1 MKYVRF
7 FYQGREACGLLE
19 RNQVAVLVSDLFKER
34 RLRGARLPLAEV
46 TLLPPVRPS
55 KIIAVALNYMDHLP
69 TGGGFISSARGGP
82 TSGGGER
89 DREPPS
95 APELFLKTPSAV
107 VGPEEAIVI
116 PAGAGRVDA
125 EGELVAVIGR
135 RARGL
140 SPEEALGCVLG
151 YTCGNDVSARE
162 WQRGDIQWWRAKSSD
177 TFAPVGPCI
186 VDEVD
191 PANLELQT
199 RVNGEV
205 KQRGNTRLLIHDVA
219 HIISFASRVMTLEP
233 GDLIFTGTPG
243 TTPTLSPGDVVEVE
257 IEGIGVLRNPVRG
270 ER

>member
-7 FYQGREACGLLE
+7 LHKGREFYGLLE
-19 RNQVAVLVSDLFKER
+19 GNAVLPFAGGLIGKR
-34 RLRGARLPLAEV
+34 RPMGVRLPLAEV
-46 TLLPPVRPS
+46 TLLAPVRPS

-69 TGGGFISSARGGP
+69 TGAGFVSSA
-82 TSGGGER
+82 GGGER
-89 DREPPS
+89 GREAPS
-95 APELFLKTPSAV
+95 VPELFLKAPSAV
-107 VGPEEAIVI
+107 VGPEEAIVV
-116 PAGAGRVDA
+116 PAGAGRVEA

-135 RARGL
+135 RARGV
-140 SPEEALGCVLG
+140 SPQDALGCVLG

-186 VDEVD
+186 VDELD
-191 PANLELQT
+191 PAKLKLQT

-219 HIISFASRVMTLEP
+219 QIISFASRVMTLEP

-257 IEGIGVLRNPVRG
+257 IEGIGVLRNAVQG
-270 ER
+270 GD

>member
-19 RNQVAVLVSDLFKER
+19 GDVVAVLVSDLLKGR
-34 RLRGARLPLAEV
+34 RLRGARLPLAEL
-46 TLLPPVRPS
+46 TLLPPARPS

-69 TGGGFISSARGGP
+69 TGGGFVSSTR
-82 TSGGGER
+82 GGER
-89 DREPPS
+89 GREAP
-95 APELFLKTPSAV
+95 AVPELFLKAASAV

-186 VDEVD
+186 VDELD

-205 KQRGNTRLLIHDVA
+205 SQSGNTRLLIHDVA

-243 TTPTLSPGDVVEVE
+243 ATPTLAPGDVVEVE

-270 ER
+270 GD

>member
-7 FYQGREACGLLE
+7 LHQGGESCGLLE
-19 RNQVAVLVSDLFKER
+19 GDIVIPFEGDLFGER
-34 RLRGARLPLAEV
+34 RPAGVRLPLAAV
-46 TLLPPVRPS
+46 TLLAPVRPS

-69 TGGGFISSARGGP
+69 TGGGFISGD
-82 TSGGGER
+82 R

-116 PAGAGRVDA
+116 PAGAGRVDG

-186 VDEVD
+186 VDGLD

-243 TTPTLSPGDVVEVE
+243 STPTLSPGDVVEVE

-270 ER
+270 EG